1 MKQIQW
7 FPGHMAKTKAEISAD
22 IKMVDIVI
30 ELLDARIPISSSNP
44 LIASLIGNKKR
55 LILLNKS
62 DLASK
67 EETDKWIEYFNS
79 EKIPAMAVN
88 STKNNLYTKQIY
100 KKITDICEDKIARN
114 LRKGI
119 KNTTIRAMVV
129 GIPNVG
135 KSTLIN
141 SVSNKAA
148 TKTGNKPGVT
158 KSKQWIRLNKNIE
171 LLDTPGILWHRF
183 ENETVARNLAFIGSI
198 KDDIMDISDLAYHLI
213 VLLQNSY
220 QGSLSARY
228 DVNEE
233 KPALDLLNDIAIKRG
248 CLLKGGLPNVE
259 LASKLILD
267 DFRKQKFGNFT
278 LERVNDIDK

>member
-7 FPGHMAKTKAEISAD
+7 FPGHMAKIKSEISAD
-22 IKMVDIVI
+22 IKMVDIVM
-30 ELLDARIPISSSNP
+30 ELLDARIPISSANP
-44 LIASLIGNKKR
+44 LIPSLIGNKKR

-62 DLASK
+62 DLAAK
-67 EETDKWIEYFNS
+67 KETDKWIEYFNS
-79 EKIPAMAVN
+79 EKIPAIAVN

-100 KKITDICEDKIARN
+100 KKITDICEDKISRN
-114 LRKGI
+114 LKKGI

-141 SVSNKAA
+141 SISNKAA

-198 KDDIMDISDLAYHLI
+198 KDDIMDISDLAYHLTQ
-213 VLLQNSY
+213 LLKNSY
-220 QGSLSARY
+220 KGSLSARY
-228 DVNEE
+228 DIDEE

-267 DFRKQKFGNFT
+267 DFRKQRLGYFT
-278 LERVNDIDK
+278 LERVCDIDK

>member
-7 FPGHMAKTKAEISAD
+7 FPGHMAKTKSEISAD
-22 IKMVDIVI
+22 IKMVDIVM
-30 ELLDARIPISSSNP
+30 ELLDARIPISSANP
-44 LIASLIGNKKR
+44 LIPSLIGNKKR

-62 DLASK
+62 DLAAK
-67 EETDKWIEYFNS
+67 KETDKWIEYFNS
-79 EKIPAMAVN
+79 EKISAIAVN

-100 KKITDICEDKIARN
+100 KKITDICEDKISRN
-114 LRKGI
+114 LKKGI

-141 SVSNKAA
+141 SISNKAA

-183 ENETVARNLAFIGSI
+183 ESETVARNLAFIGSI
-198 KDDIMDISDLAYHLI
+198 KDDIMDISDLAYHLTQ
-213 VLLQNSY
+213 LLKNSY
-220 QGSLSARY
+220 KGSLSARY
-228 DVNEE
+228 DIDEE

-267 DFRKQKFGNFT
+267 DFRKQRLGYFT
-278 LERVNDIDK
+278 LERVCDIDK